1 MKAAGLAA
9 QAGGDGHQDVLRT
22 HLVYIDRLWAI
33 LTVMRGLDPRIHLP
47 EQFLFDGLPGHL
59 VRRRALRFCP
69 AMTNVEAMPARLFLS
84 SGDMIADRRFDF
96 ARDLQLKGDLAAA
109 ADLLLQAT
117 DLAPG
122 FASAWF
128 TLGDIREHLGER
140 EQAIA
145 AFRKAQA
152 ADPDDRHGA
161 SLRLMLL
168 NDEKL
173 SDMPPAYVRALFDQY
188 APKFEKALVDD
199 LGYRGPELLF
209 RAVLAARAAVRRPAF
224 FKRAIDLGCGT
235 GLAART
241 FAREVDAFIGIDLS
255 PRMIERARA
264 TGLYAEL
271 EVAEM
276 VQGLGSK
283 SDASADLILAADA
296 VVYVNDLV
304 PLLREAG
311 RVLVPGG
318 LLAFTAETHGGEG
331 VILGEGLRYAHGVA
345 YVRGAIAAAGLM
357 LARLDD
363 LSARNEDNTPVP
375 GLVVVAT
382 KI

>member
-1 MKAAGLAA
+1 
-9 QAGGDGHQDVLRT
+9 
-22 HLVYIDRLWAI
+22 
-33 LTVMRGLDPRIHLP
+33 
-47 EQFLFDGLPGHL
+47 
-59 VRRRALRFCP
+59 
-69 AMTNVEAMPARLFLS
+69 MPVRLFLS

-109 ADLLLQAT
+109 ADLLLQAI

-128 TLGDIREHLGER
+128 TLGDIRERLGAR

-145 AFRKAQA
+145 AFRKAHA
-152 ADPDDRHGA
+152 ADPEDRHGA
-161 SLRLMLL
+161 CLRLMLL
-168 NDEKL
+168 GAEKL
-173 SDMPPAYVRALFDQY
+173 SDMPPAYVRSLFDQY
-188 APKFEKALVDD
+188 ASKFEKALVGD
-199 LGYRGPELLF
+199 LDYRGPELLF
-209 RAVLAARAAVRRPAF
+209 RAVLAARAAMRKPAF

-235 GLAART
+235 GLAARA
-241 FAREVDAFIGIDLS
+241 FAREVDVFVGIDLS

-276 VQGLGSK
+276 VEGLSRKPG
-283 SDASADLILAADA
+283 ASADLILAADA
-296 VVYVNDLV
+296 VVYLSDLA
-304 PLLREAG
+304 PLLREAA
-311 RVLVPGG
+311 RVLAPGG
-318 LLAFTAETHGGEG
+318 LLAFTAETHSGEG
-331 VILGEGLRYAHGVA
+331 IILGEGLRYAHGA
-345 YVRGAIAAAGLM
+345 TYVRDSITAAGLA
-357 LARLDD
+357 LSRLED